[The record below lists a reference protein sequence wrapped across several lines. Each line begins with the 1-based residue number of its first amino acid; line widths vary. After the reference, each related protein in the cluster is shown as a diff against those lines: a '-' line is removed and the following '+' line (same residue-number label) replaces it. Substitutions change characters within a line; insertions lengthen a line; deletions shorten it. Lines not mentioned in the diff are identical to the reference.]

1 MQIGVWKKWGS
12 LLLVLC
18 VLAGHTTVFAQLQ
31 AGRIVGNVFD
41 PQHLSVPGAI
51 VTVTNVA
58 TNISK
63 TVITDFAGN
72 YVVTP
77 VDPGIYS
84 VSAEAPGFQTV
95 RRNGIELTVGQS
107 VRVELRLSIET
118 ASAELEVTAEA
129 PLLNTEA
136 GGLVQVINNTQ
147 IVDLPLNGRSFHELT
162 RLAPGA
168 VLLAATGNVQRV
180 RPELVNGNV
189 ISGIR
194 GSQTIFLLDGV
205 DVSEEHQGGTWIQT
219 SVDALQEF
227 SVQQNA
233 YSAEYAGAGGTL
245 NSITKSGT
253 NQVHG
258 TLFEFLRND
267 VLDAR
272 NYFAQTREV
281 IKRNQFGGTLGA
293 PVSIPNVYD
302 GRNKTF
308 FFVSYEGQRQ
318 REGLVDVRFVPSL
331 AQRNG
336 DFTGL
341 RPIYDALTTR
351 PNPSGSGVVRT
362 QFPGNIIPVNRLS
375 PQALYFNKFI
385 PLPNSPDGTFVS
397 TPVTAYDANQ
407 ITLRVDHEINAS
419 NRLFARYSTHHNV
432 ERTPAAFPALG
443 STELKGPAWNIAVA
457 LTTNLG
463 PTMIH
468 EARFSH
474 LFGKYRSNAYFQ
486 GKGTQFNQEAGITGL
501 EGVQEANISSLPTFS
516 FSGYTG
522 FAGNAGDG
530 RPKWQDR
537 SVYEISDNLTWL
549 KGRHIL
555 KFGTRIYRRHILF
568 TDSRTH
574 NGNFSY
580 TGVMSQDP
588 LNSSTTGDGFA
599 DWMLGY
605 PANVSRSNAATWWG
619 GTGTFWH
626 FFVQDDLKA
635 TGRLTLNLGLRYE
648 YTPWLTGYRNQ
659 AAAFDPTQAKSIIV
673 SSETD
678 QIDLDA
684 QPLAR
689 VGSALY
695 GDLIQTTSQAGL
707 PITVTKND
715 TRQIAPRVGF
725 AWRPFRETTVIR
737 GGYGIF
743 YEVEGTSG
751 RLNFNF
757 LPFSLSETV
766 NAVTNVVPTR
776 TTANFFLGAPFGSSI
791 SALNWNPIPLK
802 ARVGYDQK
810 WNFGLQQQVSA
821 SMVAEVN
828 YVGTRGLFL
837 GEGVSINLP
846 PPGSGNIQS
855 RRPYTRFGNMTVNTQ
870 GMSSSYHSLQAKLQ
884 KRSPGF
890 WYLASYTFSK
900 SMTNQATPQAG
911 GNYVHEKALSSFDVP
926 HNFAFS
932 TGYELPF
939 GKGKRILGD
948 AAGIVGG
955 LIGGWQLQGLIN
967 FRSGLPF
974 SPTISRDVAN
984 TGVGNQRPD
993 RNGTGKLEN
1002 PTPSVWFD
1010 KSAFVVP
1017 TSLTYG
1023 NSGGNIL
1030 RSDIQGTVNI
1040 SLFKQFEVT
1049 ENSKLQFRVEAFNL
1063 PNSAYFNAP
1072 NTQIDTAAGGRVTS
1086 TSNDPRQI
1094 QFALKYIF

>member
-1 MQIGVWKKWGS
+1 MQRRALISV
-12 LLLVLC
+12 VLC
-18 VLAGHTTVFAQLQ
+18 IAAAHVMAVAQLQ
-31 AGRIVGNVFD
+31 SGRIVGNVYD
-41 PQHLSVPGAI
+41 PQHLGIPGGS
-51 VTVTNVA
+51 VTVTNTA
-58 TNISK
+58 TNVSK
-63 TVITDFAGN
+63 AVTSDSSGS

-77 VDPGIYS
+77 LDPGIYS
-84 VSAEAPGFQTV
+84 VSAIAAGFQV
-95 RRNGIELTVGQS
+95 VVRNGIELTVGQS
-107 VRVELRLSIET
+107 ARVDLSVSIQ
-118 ASAELEVTAEA
+118 ASGAELQVTADA
-129 PLLNTEA
+129 PLLNTET
-136 GGLVQVINNTQ
+136 GTLMQVINNTQ
-147 IVDLPLNGRSFHELT
+147 IVDLPLNGRSFHELA

-168 VLLAATGNVQRV
+168 VLLAPTGNVQRV

-205 DVSEEHQGGTWIQT
+205 DVTEEHQGGTWIQT

-253 NQVHG
+253 NQFHG
-258 TLFEFLRND
+258 AVFEFLRND
-267 VLDAR
+267 KLDAR

-281 IKRNQFGGTLGA
+281 LKRNQFGGTFGGPL
-293 PVSIPNVYD
+293 SIPNLYK
-302 GRNKTF
+302 GTNKTF

-318 REGLVDVRFVPSL
+318 REGQVDIRFVPSL

-336 DFTGL
+336 DFSGL
-341 RPIYDALTTR
+341 RPIFDPQTTR

-362 QFPGNIIPVNRLS
+362 QFQGNIIPAERLS
-375 PQALYFNKFI
+375 PQALYFNKYI

-397 TPVTAYDANQ
+397 TPVIADESNQ
-407 ITLRVDHEINAS
+407 ITLRIDREINRS
-419 NRLFARYSTHHNV
+419 NRLFARYSNHHNT
-432 ERTPAAFPALG
+432 ERAPAAFSALG
-443 STELKGPAWNIAVA
+443 STELRGPAWNIAVA
-457 LTTNLG
+457 LTTNVG
-463 PTMIH
+463 PARIH
-468 EARFSH
+468 EFRFSH
-474 LFGKYRSNAYFQ
+474 LFGRYRSTAYFQ
-486 GKGTQFNQEAGITGL
+486 GKGSQFNQEAGITGL
-501 EGVQEANISSLPTFS
+501 DSVQEPNISSLPAFS

-522 FAGNAGDG
+522 FSGNAGDG

-555 KFGTRIYRRHILF
+555 KFGTRIYHRNILF

-574 NGNFSY
+574 NGSFSY

-588 LNSSTTGDGFA
+588 LSSSTTGDGFA

-605 PANVSRSNAATWWG
+605 PANATRSNAATWWG
-619 GTGTFWH
+619 GIGTYWH
-626 FFVQDDLKA
+626 FFVQDDLKV
-635 TGRLTLNLGLRYE
+635 TDRLTLNLGLRYE

-659 AAAFDPTQAKSIIV
+659 AAAFDPSRAKSIIV
-673 SSETD
+673 SSD
-678 QIDLDA
+678 SDKIDLDA

-689 VGSALY
+689 VGYALY
-695 GDLIQTTSQAGL
+695 GDLIQTTSQAGV
-707 PITVTKND
+707 PITVTEND
-715 TRQIAPRVGF
+715 ARQFAPRFGF
-725 AWRPFRETTVIR
+725 AWRPLREGTVIR

-743 YEVEGTSG
+743 YEAEGTSG

-766 NAVTNVVPTR
+766 NAVTNVIPTR

-791 SALNWNPIPLK
+791 TALSWNPIPLK
-802 ARVGYDQK
+802 ARMGYDQK
-810 WNFGLQQQVSA
+810 WNFGVQQQVST

-837 GEGVSINLP
+837 GEGVAINLP
-846 PPGSGNIQS
+846 PLGSGNIQS

-870 GMSSSYHSLQAKLQ
+870 GMSSSYHSFQAKLQ
-884 KRSPGF
+884 RRTPGF

-900 SMTNQATPQAG
+900 SITNQATPQAG
-911 GNYVHEKALSSFDVP
+911 GNFVHDKAVSSFDVP

-932 TGYELPF
+932 AGYELPV
-939 GKGKRILGD
+939 GKGKRGILG
-948 AAGIVGG
+948 AV
-955 LIGGWQLQGLIN
+955 IGGWQMQGLIN

-984 TGVGNQRPD
+984 TGVGGQWPNRISS
-993 RNGTGKLEN
+993 GKLEN

-1017 TSLTYG
+1017 DAFTYG
-1023 NSGGNIL
+1023 NAGGNIL
-1030 RSDIQGTVNI
+1030 RADNQGTVNV

-1063 PNSAYFNAP
+1063 PNSAYFSAP
-1072 NTQIDTAAGGRVTS
+1072 NTQIDTTAGGRVTS

-1094 QFALKYIF
+1094 QVALKYIF